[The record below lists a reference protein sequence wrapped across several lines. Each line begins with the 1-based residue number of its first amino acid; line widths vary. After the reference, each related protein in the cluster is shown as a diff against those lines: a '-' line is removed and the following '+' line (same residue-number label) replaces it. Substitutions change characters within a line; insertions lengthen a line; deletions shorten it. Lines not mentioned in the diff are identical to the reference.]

1 MVVKYLISSELW
13 RWSLK
18 RPNCSPHLWAFGG
31 TNPPVSLGLCSCCCW
46 VPLFD
51 RCVVTPPFGCTLSDL
66 KHLCVTHQQS
76 SLVKLFIC
84 AVFSNR
90 ITRLYIPGESF
101 VRHTAACRWFLLV
114 FRLTFSLSSRI
125 SERENTFDDPVWWG
139 SASNS
144 TVMDHMFGVQSRMSA
159 YPIC

>member
-1 MVVKYLISSELW
+1 MGRMVVRYLISSESW
-13 RWSLK
+13 RCSLK
-18 RPNCSPHLWAFGG
+18 RPNCSPHLWVFWG
-31 TNPPVSLGLCSCCCW
+31 TNPPISLSLW
-46 VPLFD
+46 VHLSD
-51 RCVVTPPFGCTLSDL
+51 RCLGTPPFGCTLSDL
-66 KHLCVTHQQS
+66 KHLCVIHQQS
-76 SLVKLFIC
+76 FSVKLFIC
-84 AVFSNR
+84 AVISNR
-90 ITRLYIPGESF
+90 IARLYIPRESF

-125 SERENTFDDPVWWG
+125 CERENTFDDPVWWS